1 MPQTAFRLKH
11 WTYHP
16 SSGRLEADG
25 EEIELTGLTA
35 RTLDVLIAHA
45 PHPVSL
51 ETFAQDAWRQ
61 PHLSEDT
68 LAQRIAQL
76 RKALGDNPRA
86 PEFIR
91 TLRGEGYALIAPVA
105 PVDSPDPAQDSRP
118 PSSSAGLPIELTL
131 IGGVLIAAI
140 LGLGLNTMLNAPSL
154 APAPERADTR
164 TPLSP
169 VDAMIGRAGAMI
181 ALQDQDGTRRAITLL
196 EEARLLAPDDP
207 RVAVLL
213 AFALSTDATK
223 YGGDRIS
230 EAEALARSALAREP
244 ENARAWNA
252 LGYALDAQSRT
263 DEALA
268 AYGQSLSYDPNNG
281 AALSSMA
288 YLLGIQGRLYEAL
301 SHDVQALGL
310 GRGGVYTELQ
320 IATVLRLLG
329 DDERARRFEA
339 RALLLNPDQPV
350 VLAGLA
356 RSALARGETE
366 AATDLLT
373 RVPAPRRTADMER
386 LLGRLA
392 LLDGARETAIAHF
405 HSAGEDALYE
415 RIALG
420 IETVEI
426 QDKGPW
432 PEQHVWLA
440 EVSVSR
446 GQFDQAFEELNTAV
460 NLGWRDAGA
469 LRHSP
474 FLAPLVESGQ
484 MEPRFARIQQQIAAQ
499 AERLN
504 RDEVLAQNL
513 DAVLG
518 VQP

>member
-1 MPQTAFRLKH
+1 MPQTAYRLKH

-16 SSGRLEADG
+16 SSGRLKAEGA
-25 EEIELTGLTA
+25 ETELTGLTA

-51 ETFAQDAWRQ
+51 ETFARDAWRQ

-76 RKALGDNPRA
+76 RKALGDNPRD

-91 TLRGEGYALIAPVA
+91 TLRGEGYALIAPVEPLA
-105 PVDSPDPAQDSRP
+105 AQGLLQNDRSPTG
-118 PSSSAGLPIELTL
+118 AGLPIELKL
-131 IGGVLIAAI
+131 VGGVLIAAI
-140 LGLGLNTMLNAPSL
+140 LGLGLNAMLNTPATAPT
-154 APAPERADTR
+154 PERAETR
-164 TPLSP
+164 APLSP
-169 VDAMIGRAGAMI
+169 VDAMLSRAGAMI
-181 ALQDQDGTRRAITLL
+181 ALQDEDGTRRAITLL

-223 YGGDRIS
+223 YGGDRIA
-230 EAEALARSALAREP
+230 EAEALARSALEREP

-288 YLLGIQGRLYEAL
+288 YLLSIQGRLYEAL
-301 SHDVQALGL
+301 SQDVQALGL

-356 RSALARGETE
+356 RSALARGET
-366 AATDLLT
+366 AAAAELLT
-373 RVPAPRRTADMER
+373 RLPTARRTADMER

-405 HSAGEDALYE
+405 QSAGEDALYE

-420 IETVEI
+420 IETAEI
-426 QDKGPW
+426 KDKGPW
-432 PEQHVWLA
+432 PEQHVRLA
-440 EVSVSR
+440 EVSASR
-446 GQFDQAFEELNTAV
+446 GAFDQALEELNAAI

-474 FLAPLVESGQ
+474 FLAPLVESGRL
-484 MEPRFARIQQQIAAQ
+484 EPVFTRIQQQIAAQ
-499 AERLN
+499 ADRLN

-513 DAVLG
+513 DAVLD